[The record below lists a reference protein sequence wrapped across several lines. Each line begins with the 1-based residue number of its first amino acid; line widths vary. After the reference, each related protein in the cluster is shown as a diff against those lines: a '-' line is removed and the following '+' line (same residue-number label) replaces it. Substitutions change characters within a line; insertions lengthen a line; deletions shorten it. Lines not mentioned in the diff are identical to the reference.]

1 MTRSH
6 PLRSLSMHCAR
17 QPLSVSLQSGGGGH
31 TPRPSG
37 EGGHTPRPSCTFEEL
52 KYIYI
57 YYADS
62 GGKFDCISVQY
73 ILLSEGHISMTVRA
87 EYLTE

>member
-57 YYADS
+57 YTMLIPAENLTAYLCNTS
-62 GGKFDCISVQY
+62 FCLKV
-73 ILLSEGHISMTVRA
+73 ILV
-87 EYLTE
+87 